1 MIQRNLILL
10 LLFLC
15 MSTSMVLAQR
25 TVSGKVIDTDGEPL
39 IGVNILEAGTSNG
52 TVTDFDGNYSLS
64 VSDGAILSFS
74 YTGYVEQSVVVG
86 ARSVIDLTL
95 EEGVALDEVVVTA
108 LGISREKKALS
119 YSAQNVGTEELSQAR
134 ELNVVNSLSGKVA
147 GISVARSSGGVGSA
161 SRVILRGNRSLFG
174 SSEPLYIVDG
184 VPILGDISD
193 INPDD
198 VASISVLKGANA
210 AALYGNRAQNGAI
223 IITTKTGGEGFNVSL
238 STTYTTET
246 PLFLRNYQKQFGQGN
261 SGQYSPSSEQA
272 WGAPISGSGDHWSPD
287 PNFGESTYN
296 LAPTNAV
303 EDFYQTGFNSATN
316 LAISGGTGKTQTY
329 FSYTYTNAEGVVPN
343 NELARHNA
351 HVRITNKVTDRLTL
365 DAKLNYIREDI
376 QNGLSQGESFDNPNR
391 HAWRLPP
398 NIRTADIEQFEY
410 TDATGS
416 NRQHY
421 WNPGSNGGANPYWT
435 INRNQRQTATDRV
448 LGFASLSYKFTDQFS
463 VQVRSSFDRLGTDE
477 DYTQWNDNY
486 IIADNGRYT
495 VSKITDIESNHDIL
509 ASYNQNINDDL
520 SISLNAGANSRRER
534 GTTLSANTGDALL
547 VPNFFALQSQ
557 TIRANQTIAGANG
570 DGGPRDVNSIYG
582 FANIG
587 YKNALYLDVTAR
599 NDWASTLPRDNR
611 SFFYPSV
618 GVSAVISELAEMP
631 DFVTFAKLRGSW
643 AQVGNDANPFQL
655 QRTANLAAGGNNGFL
670 ALDGTIRNSNLRPEK
685 TTSIEVG
692 ADLRFAN
699 NRVGLDFTWY
709 KSNTRDQL
717 FAISLPIGS
726 GASQIFTNGGDVQN
740 DGIEIVLNLSPVQTK
755 DFSWD
760 LGFNFAANNSE
771 VVEVNDE
778 RPRVRVNGDF
788 LRDFII
794 EQGQPWGNVYS
805 RGFQRVNP
813 DDPNSAVLVG
823 DNGLPLISNGLTVQ
837 VANFNPDWLGG
848 ISNQFTWKDLSVSFL
863 IDIRQGGTT
872 ASLTDAIVFGDGLTE
887 ETVQGREGGLIFGEN
902 FFAGETAVREDGT
915 PNNTSFD
922 AESFWRLVGG
932 RNAPVGE
939 VFTRDAS
946 NMRLRELVL
955 GYRFPIKSSIIKS
968 AKVSLVG
975 RNLFF
980 FYNKSETFD
989 PESLVGTAKEAEGF
1003 ESFAPP
1009 TARSFGLNLKFD
1021 F

>member
-1 MIQRNLILL
+1 MIQRKLLFL

-15 MSTSMVLAQR
+15 ISTSMVLAQR
-25 TVSGKVIDTDGEPL
+25 TVSGKVIDVDGEAL
-39 IGVNILEAGTSNG
+39 IGVNILETGTSNG

-64 VSDGAILSFS
+64 VSDGASLTFS
-74 YTGYVEQSVVVG
+74 YTGYAEQSITVG
-86 ARSVIDLTL
+86 AQSIINLTL

-119 YSAQNVGTEELSQAR
+119 YSAQNVATEELSQAR

-147 GISVARSSGGVGSA
+147 GISIARSGGGVGSA

-184 VPILGDISD
+184 APILGDITD

-198 VASISVLKGANA
+198 VESISVLKGANA

-223 IITTKTGGEGFNVSL
+223 IITTKQGGEGFNISL

-246 PLFLRNYQKQFGQGN
+246 PLFLRDYQTQFGQGN

-296 LAPTNAV
+296 LVPGNPV

-343 NELARHNA
+343 NNLARHNA
-351 HVRITNKVTDRLTL
+351 HIRITNQVTDRLTL
-365 DAKLNYIREDI
+365 DTKLNYIREDI
-376 QNGLSQGESFDNPNR
+376 DNALSQGESFDNPNR
-391 HAWRLPP
+391 HALRLPP

-410 TDATGS
+410 TDAAGL

-435 INRNQRQTATDRV
+435 INRNQRETATDRI
-448 LGFASLSYKFTDQFS
+448 LGFVSLKYQITDQIS
-463 VQVRSSFDRLGTDE
+463 IQARSALDRLNRDE
-477 DYTQWNDNY
+477 EYTQWNDNY
-486 IIADNGRYT
+486 IIADNGRY
-495 VSKITDIESNHDIL
+495 SLSRQANYEWNNDIL
-509 ASYNQNINDDL
+509 ASFNDNLSDDL
-520 SISLNAGANSRRER
+520 SLSLNIGANARQER
-534 GTTLSANTGDALL
+534 GNTLSSNTGDALL

-557 TIRANQTIAGANG
+557 TIRSSLNV
-570 DGGPRDVNSIYG
+570 GGPRDVNSIYG

-587 YKNALYLDVTAR
+587 FKNAIYLDITAR
-599 NDWASTLPRDNR
+599 NDWSSTLPRDNW

-618 GVSAVISELAEMP
+618 GLSVVLSDLTDMPSFIS
-631 DFVTFAKLRGSW
+631 FAKLRGSW
-643 AQVGNDANPFQL
+643 AQVGNDAQPFQL
-655 QRTANLAAGGNNGFL
+655 QRTANLGAGGNNGFL
-670 ALDGTIRNSNLRPEK
+670 SLDGTIRNSNLKPEE
-685 TTSIEVG
+685 TTSIEIG

-699 NRVGLDFTWY
+699 NRAGIDLTWY
-709 KSNTRDQL
+709 KSNTTDQL
-717 FAISLPIGS
+717 FAIALPIGS
-726 GASQIFTNGGDVQN
+726 GASQVFTNGGDVQN
-740 DGIEIVLNLSPVQTK
+740 DGIEAVINLTPVETS

-760 LGFNFAANNSE
+760 LSFNFTKNNSE
-771 VVEVNDE
+771 VIEINDE
-778 RPRVRVNGDF
+778 RPSVTVAGHF
-788 LRDFII
+788 LRSFRI
-794 EQGQPWGNVYS
+794 EHGEEWGVVYS
-805 RGFQRVNP
+805 RGFQR
-813 DDPNSAVLVG
+813 DDQNRVLIG
-823 DNGLPLISNGLTVQ
+823 DNGLPLISNGLTVP

-848 ISNQFTWKDLSVSFL
+848 IRNQINWKDLSVSFL
-863 IDIRQGGTT
+863 IDIRQGGST

-902 FFAGETAVREDGT
+902 FFADETAVKEDGS
-915 PNNTSFD
+915 PNTTSFD

-939 VFTRDAS
+939 VFARDAS
-946 NMRLRELVL
+946 NMRLRELVI
-955 GYRFPIKSSIIKS
+955 GYKLPIQNEVIKG
-968 AKVSLVG
+968 ARVSLVG

-980 FYNKSETFD
+980 FYNRAETLD
-989 PESLVGTAKEAEGF
+989 PESIVGTSKQAEGF

-1009 TARSFGLNLKFD
+1009 TTRSFGVNLKLD